1 MMMAKRFVAI
11 LAPTLAFAGV
21 VQAQVERDL
30 LSSVPREMQQ
40 EETAQNAGAPCL
52 QPAPLVAW
60 EDYQGPF
67 QKLAGTFARKLE
79 RKSAR
84 PLHYKP
90 DAVLCALM
98 LKDKFM
104 LFVADTHDPVSFLSS
119 AFNAGIDQATN
130 QDPTFGQG
138 AAGYGKRFSADFA
151 SQTTARFLMDFAYP
165 TIFSEDPRYYRLGR
179 GGPRTRLV
187 HALEHAFVAHRDN
200 GSRMVNFTEWIGT
213 TTAVV
218 VNNAYHP
225 GNERGFGPTAQAVGF
240 SVAADMGFD
249 VLREFWP
256 ETTHKLKIPFR
267 DRELQTSR

>member
-1 MMMAKRFVAI
+1 MAAKRAVLI
-11 LAPTLAFAGV
+11 LAFAGLV
-21 VQAQVERDL
+21 HAQLERDL
-30 LSSVPREMQQ
+30 LSSAPKEIQQ
-40 EETAQNAGAPCL
+40 VETQQNAAAACL

-60 EDYQGPF
+60 EDYRGPF

-79 RKSAR
+79 RKSAH

-90 DAVLCALM
+90 DAVLCSLM

-104 LFVADTHDPVSFLSS
+104 LFVADTKDPVSFLSS
-119 AFNAGIDQATN
+119 AFNAGIAQATN

-138 AAGYGKRFSADFA
+138 WGGYSKRFSADFA
-151 SQTTARFLMDFAYP
+151 SQTTTRFLMDFAYP
-165 TIFSEDPRYYRLGR
+165 TIFSEDPRYYRSGR
-179 GGPRTRLV
+179 GGPRTRLF

-200 GSRMVNFTEWIGT
+200 GSRMVNLTEWIGT

-218 VNNAYHP
+218 VNNVYHP
-225 GNERGFGPTAQAVGF
+225 GNERGFGPTAEAVGF

-256 ETTHKLKIPFR
+256 EIAHKLKIPFR
-267 DRELQTSR
+267 DRELQTGR